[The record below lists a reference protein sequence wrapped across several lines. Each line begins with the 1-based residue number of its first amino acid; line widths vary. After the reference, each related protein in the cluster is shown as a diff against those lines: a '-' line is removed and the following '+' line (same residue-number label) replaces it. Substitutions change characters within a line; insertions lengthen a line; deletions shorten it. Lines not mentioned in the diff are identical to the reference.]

1 MPSKEKLRKHSL
13 CELWS
18 LQRGRRAGGR
28 LVRDVLVQDGAGRG
42 IRGQSG
48 WGSCCAAAEEAGSP
62 GEQHGAADFL
72 TLPEA
77 IRAAGP
83 HLEFK
88 WGGESWGGESSGLSF
103 CRGEEVAR
111 PSYSELLPGSGRAI
125 LIPPPQKPGAP
136 IQRSNSLSVSA
147 FDSTPK
153 GLVQLGSG

>member
-1 MPSKEKLRKHSL
+1 MPSKEKLGKHSL
-13 CELWS
+13 GELWS
-18 LQRGRRAGGR
+18 LQCGRRAGGR

-48 WGSCCAAAEEAGSP
+48 WRSCCAAAEEAGSP

-77 IRAAGP
+77 IRAAWASFGVQQ
-83 HLEFK
+83 
-88 WGGESWGGESSGLSF
+88 SWGGESSGLSS

-125 LIPPPQKPGAP
+125 LIQPPQKPGAP
-136 IQRSNSLSVSA
+136 IQGSNSLVFLHLILPLNA
-147 FDSTPK
+147 WCN
-153 GLVQLGSG
+153 